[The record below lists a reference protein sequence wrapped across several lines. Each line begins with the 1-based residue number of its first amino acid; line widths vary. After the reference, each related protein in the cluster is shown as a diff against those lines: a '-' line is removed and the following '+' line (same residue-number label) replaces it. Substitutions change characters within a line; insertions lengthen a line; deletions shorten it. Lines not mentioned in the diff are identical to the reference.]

1 MKKAFIWI
9 GIISLTL
16 VILVKSGVLEALMIF
31 LLVGAIPGTLHSVP
45 PIVMLGIIATIVWLL
60 TFRFTAISIIQE
72 LRLRNQ
78 VQQRTRQAKRMPKR
92 RFGQI

>member
-1 MKKAFIWI
+1 MKKVLVWI

-45 PIVMLGIIATIVWLL
+45 PIIMLGIIAAIVWLL

-78 VQQRTRQAKRMPKR
+78 VQKRARQTKRMPKR